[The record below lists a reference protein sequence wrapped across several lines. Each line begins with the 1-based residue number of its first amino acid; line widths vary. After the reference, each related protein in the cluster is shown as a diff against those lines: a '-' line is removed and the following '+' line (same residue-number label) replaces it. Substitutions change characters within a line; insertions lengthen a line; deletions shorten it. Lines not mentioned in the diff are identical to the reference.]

1 MISVIIT
8 TYDRPN
14 HLRAALLA
22 LSRQSMKPDE
32 LIVADDGSDDNTR
45 KVIENFTIMFGM
57 PVAHVWQEHKEF
69 RAARSRNN
77 ALRTARGG
85 FIAFLDQDGL
95 AHSNWL
101 AYHIALSM
109 PGSFNIGGLLMLDE
123 KETSSISEKE
133 ILTGEFESAHSSQ
146 EEKRLAKLQRK
157 SSLYTFLRK
166 LRIGIKNKPKLD
178 SGNFA
183 AYKTDLEKANGFDE
197 NYVGWGQEDD
207 DLGRRL
213 FMAGV
218 KPTPVITSAK
228 VTHIRHPR
236 DESAPRKW
244 NEGGNIPYYERRNV
258 KAYCVNGL
266 NKPDGADNDDVIVT
280 RYNFD

>member
-45 KVIENFTIMFGM
+45 KVIKNFTMMFKL

-77 ALRTARGG
+77 ALRITRGG
-85 FIAFLDQDGL
+85 FIVFLDQDGL

-109 PGSFNIGGLLMLDE
+109 PGSFNIGGLLMLDK
-123 KETSSISEKE
+123 KETLSISEKE
-133 ILTGEFESAHSSQ
+133 ILSGEFESAHSSWK
-146 EEKRLAKLQRK
+146 EKRLAKLQRK
-157 SSLYTFLRK
+157 SSFYAFLRK
-166 LRIGIKNKPKLD
+166 LRIDIKNKPKLD

-183 AYKTDLEKANGFDE
+183 AYKTDLEKVNGFDE

-207 DLGRRL
+207 NLGRRL
-213 FMAGV
+213 FLAGM
-218 KPTPVITSAK
+218 KPRPVITSAK
-228 VTHIRHPR
+228 VTHIWHSP
-236 DESAPRKW
+236 DESAAQKW
-244 NEGGNIPYYERRNV
+244 NEGGNIPYYERKRI
-258 KAYCVNGL
+258 KAYCRNGL
-266 NKPDGADNDDVIVT
+266 NKPDGADNDDVVVT
-280 RYNFD
+280 RYNFE